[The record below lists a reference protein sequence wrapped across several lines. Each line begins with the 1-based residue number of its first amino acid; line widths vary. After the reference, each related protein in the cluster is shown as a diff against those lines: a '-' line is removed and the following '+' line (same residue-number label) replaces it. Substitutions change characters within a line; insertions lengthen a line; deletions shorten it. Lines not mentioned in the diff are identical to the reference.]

1 MIMDRQEI
9 IMRLQPLAREAF
21 EKPDLEI
28 ADSLSPE
35 TVDTWNSL
43 AFMKLLSAIEL
54 EFGFRFK
61 MMELLSLKTMGD
73 IIDAIGKH

>member
-1 MIMDRQEI
+1 MERQDI
-9 IMRLQPLAREAF
+9 IVRLTPIARNVF

-28 ADSLSPE
+28 IDSLSAE
-35 TVDTWNSL
+35 TVDTWTSL
-43 AFMKLLSAIEL
+43 AFMKLLSAIEE

-73 IIDAIGKH
+73 IIDAISKH

>member
-1 MIMDRQEI
+1 MDRQEI
-9 IMRLQPLAREAF
+9 IAKLQPLAREVF

-28 ADSLSPE
+28 IDSLSPE
-35 TVDTWNSL
+35 PVDTWSSL
-43 AFMKLLSAIEL
+43 AFMKLLSAIES

-73 IIDAIGKH
+73 IVDAISKH

>member
-1 MIMDRQEI
+1 MERQDI
-9 IMRLQPLAREAF
+9 NVRLTPIARNVF

-28 ADSLSPE
+28 IDSLSPE

>member
-1 MIMDRQEI
+1 MDRQEI
-9 IMRLQPLAREAF
+9 ITRLQPLAREAF

-28 ADSLSPE
+28 IDTLSPE

-43 AFMKLLSAIEL
+43 AFMKLLSAIES

-61 MMELLSLKTMGD
+61 MLELLSLKTMGD
-73 IIDAIGKH
+73 IIDAISKH